1 MTTDLARYRAALN
14 GSDSEEVLAFQLKAA
29 GIGFERQ
36 YPWPLVLK
44 EAGRPFPTSPTGKP
58 RRWTSDFYVGR
69 NLLVEIDGQVWHK
82 GGHTSGQGYTDDREK
97 DSEALCA
104 GYRTLRVTGAQVESG
119 IVLTW
124 IERLL
129 AGVDSHRD

>member
-1 MTTDLARYRAALN
+1 MPTDLELYKADLS
-14 GSDSEEVLAFQLKAA
+14 GTSSDAEEVFAFQLKAA

-44 EAGRPFPTSPTGKP
+44 EAGRPFPTSPTGKL
-58 RRWTSDFYVGR
+58 RRWTADFYVGR

-97 DSEALCA
+97 DAEALCA
-104 GYRTLRVTGAQVESG
+104 GLRTLRVVPSQ
-119 IVLTW
+119 
-124 IERLL
+124 
-129 AGVDSHRD
+129 VDSGMALIWLERALRGVE